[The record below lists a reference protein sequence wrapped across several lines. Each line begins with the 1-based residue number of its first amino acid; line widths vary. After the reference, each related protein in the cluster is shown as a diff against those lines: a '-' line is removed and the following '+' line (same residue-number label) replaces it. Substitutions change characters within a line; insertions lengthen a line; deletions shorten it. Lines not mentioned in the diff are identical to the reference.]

1 MKTKTS
7 RILRAVLLTTL
18 AATAAV
24 VLTAFAVQKSRSAPE
39 SGPMEIRIDPDL
51 QARLQRFEAELETL
65 RKEHEISGLSVAIVK
80 NQEVVYMKGLGWAP
94 NGLLPATPDTVYPV
108 PSLNRP
114 VGDPWT
120 VRDLAKLDI
129 LLDRGS
135 IVEVQPYLAWHGED
149 SGGTRIQAAWEHEK
163 TGSVLC
169 LKARDK
175 RLTMIL
181 VASGEVDKAPFAA
194 AFTKTFF

>member
-1 MKTKTS
+1 MRNTTK
-7 RILRAVLLTTL
+7 RILRAVLFTTL
-18 AATAAV
+18 AATVAIA
-24 VLTAFAVQKSRSAPE
+24 LTAFAMQKSQFAPK

-51 QARLQRFEAELETL
+51 QAKLQQFEAELETL
-65 RKEHEISGLSVAIVK
+65 RKEHQISGLSVAIVR
-80 NQEVVYMKGLGWAP
+80 NQEVIYMKGLGSAP
-94 NGLLPATPDTVYPV
+94 DGASVTPDTVYPV

-149 SGGTRIQAAWEHEK
+149 SGGTRIQTAWEHEK

-181 VASGEVDKAPFAA
+181 VANGEVDKAPFAD
-194 AFTKTFF
+194 AFTKTFL

>member
-1 MKTKTS
+1 MRTTTP
-7 RILRAVLLTTL
+7 RILRAVLFTTL
-18 AATAAV
+18 AATIAIA
-24 VLTAFAVQKSRSAPE
+24 LTAFALQKSQFAPK
-39 SGPMEIRIDPDL
+39 SGPMEIQIDPDL

-65 RKEHEISGLSVAIVK
+65 RKEHQISGLSVAIVR
-80 NQEVVYMKGLGWAP
+80 NQEVVYIKGLGSAP
-94 NGLLPATPDTVYPV
+94 DGGSATPDTVYPV

-114 VGDPWT
+114 VGAPWT
-120 VRDLAKLDI
+120 VRDLARLDV
-129 LLDRGS
+129 LLDRGG

-149 SGGTRIQAAWEHEK
+149 SGGTRIQSAWEHEK

-169 LKARDK
+169 LKAREK

-181 VASGEVDKAPFAA
+181 VAGGEIEKAPFAA

>member
-1 MKTKTS
+1 MRPTTE

-18 AATAAV
+18 AATVAIA
-24 VLTAFAVQKSRSAPE
+24 LTAFAVQKSQFASK
-39 SGPMEIRIDPDL
+39 SGPMEFQIDPDQ

-65 RKEHEISGLSVAIVK
+65 RKEHQISGLSVAIVR
-80 NQEVVYMKGLGWAP
+80 NQEVIYMKGLGSAP
-94 NGLLPATPDTVYPV
+94 DGGSATPDTIYPV

-120 VRDLAKLDI
+120 VRDLAKLDV
-129 LLDRGS
+129 LLDRGG

-149 SGGTRIQAAWEHEK
+149 SGGIRIRSAWEHEK
-163 TGSVLC
+163 AGSVLC
-169 LKARDK
+169 LKSREK

-181 VASGEVDKAPFAA
+181 VAGGDVDKTPFAT
-194 AFTKTFF
+194 AFTKTFL

>member
-1 MKTKTS
+1 MRNTTL
-7 RILRAVLLTTL
+7 RILRAVLFTTL
-18 AATAAV
+18 AATVAV
-24 VLTAFAVQKSRSAPE
+24 ALTAFAVQKSQFAPK

-65 RKEHEISGLSVAIVK
+65 RKEHKISGLSVAIVK
-80 NQEVVYMKGLGWAP
+80 NQEVIYMKGLGSAP
-94 NGLLPATPDTVYPV
+94 DGGSVTPDTVYPV

-120 VRDLAKLDI
+120 VRDLAKLDV

-181 VASGEVDKAPFAA
+181 VANGEVDKAPFAA
-194 AFTKTFF
+194 AFTNTFF

>member
-18 AATAAV
+18 AATVAI
-24 VLTAFAVQKSRSAPE
+24 VLTAFAVQKSQFAPK
-39 SGPMEIRIDPDL
+39 SGPMEIWIDPDL

-65 RKEHEISGLSVAIVK
+65 RKEHKISGLSVAVVK
-80 NQEVVYMKGLGWAP
+80 NQEVIYMKGLGSAP
-94 NGLLPATPDTVYPV
+94 DGGSATPDTVYPV

-120 VRDLAKLDI
+120 VRDLAKLDV

-149 SGGTRIQAAWEHEK
+149 FGGTGIQAAWEHEK

-181 VASGEVDKAPFAA
+181 VANGEVDKALFAA

>member
-1 MKTKTS
+1 
-7 RILRAVLLTTL
+7 
-18 AATAAV
+18 
-24 VLTAFAVQKSRSAPE
+24 
-39 SGPMEIRIDPDL
+39 MEIQIDPNL
-51 QARLQRFEAELETL
+51 QEKLRRFEAELETL
-65 RKEHEISGLSVAIVK
+65 RKEHQISGLSVAVVR
-80 NQEVVYMKGLGWAP
+80 NQEVVYMKGLGSAP
-94 NGLLPATPDTVYPV
+94 DGGSVTPDTVYPI

-149 SGGTRIQAAWEHEK
+149 SGGTRIRSAWEHEK

-181 VASGEVDKAPFAA
+181 VANGEVDKAPFAA
-194 AFTKTFF
+194 AFTKTFL

>member
-1 MKTKTS
+1 MRNTTK
-7 RILRAVLLTTL
+7 RILRAVLFTTL
-18 AATAAV
+18 AATVAIA
-24 VLTAFAVQKSRSAPE
+24 LTAFAMQKSQFAPK

-51 QARLQRFEAELETL
+51 QAKLQQFEAELETL
-65 RKEHEISGLSVAIVK
+65 RKEHQISGLSVAIVR
-80 NQEVVYMKGLGWAP
+80 NQEVIYMKGLGSAP
-94 NGLLPATPDTVYPV
+94 DGASVTPDTVYPV

-149 SGGTRIQAAWEHEK
+149 SGGTRIRSAWEHEK

-181 VASGEVDKAPFAA
+181 VANGEVDKAPFAD
-194 AFTKTFF
+194 AFTKTFL

>member
-1 MKTKTS
+1 MRTTTP
-7 RILRAVLLTTL
+7 RILRAVLFTTL
-18 AATAAV
+18 ATTAAIG
-24 VLTAFAVQKSRSAPE
+24 LTAFSMQKSQSAPK
-39 SGPMEIRIDPDL
+39 SGPMEIQIDPDL

-65 RKEHEISGLSVAIVK
+65 RKEHQIGGLSVAIVR
-80 NQEVVYMKGLGWAP
+80 NQEVIYMKGLGSAP
-94 NGLLPATPDTVYPV
+94 DGGSATPDTVYPV

-114 VGDPWT
+114 VGKPWT

-129 LLDRGS
+129 LLDRGG

-149 SGGTRIQAAWEHEK
+149 SGGTRIQSAWEHEK

-169 LKARDK
+169 LKAREK
-175 RLTMIL
+175 RLAMIL
-181 VASGEVDKAPFAA
+181 VASGEVEKTPFAE